1 MSATAAAAQAGSVVR
16 AARCDDRHDAPASRL
31 ARFSTWEFWP
41 AWAVYAPLVPYLAWL
56 GLRHGGLTV
65 CTASNPAIPLGGIV
79 GESKSEILSLLPRR
93 WVAPF
98 GVIEAG
104 AAAQRRDA
112 LCRVMGELRCGW
124 PVVLKPDR
132 GERGEGVRIVRDAA
146 EAAEYLAARR
156 DRVIAQAYHPGPFE
170 AGVFY
175 VRHPSAQR
183 GFVFSI
189 TDKRFPFVVGD
200 GRATLAELVDAHPR
214 FRRQRSAHLAALG
227 RRAAVVPAPGE
238 RVALTGIGN
247 HCRGAVFLDGGAMI
261 TPGLE
266 EAFERIVSETR
277 GVNFGRFDVRYTDPH
292 EFAAGRGFSIIE
304 FNGLLSESTN
314 MYDPAFG
321 YWRAQ
326 RILRQQWRLAFEVGR
341 GNIERGAGAASLLT
355 VLREIRRE
363 RRRRESLGRDSSSQ
377 RDRGESRGAP
387 GPRTES
393 VTLPAPSLYGQS
405 GRH

>member
-1 MSATAAAAQAGSVVR
+1 MSATAATAQAESMVR
-16 AARCDDRHDAPASRL
+16 AASCDDGHDAPASGL

-65 CTASNPAIPLGGIV
+65 CTACNPSIPLGGIV
-79 GESKSEILSLLPRR
+79 GESKSEILSLLPRQ

-98 GVIEAG
+98 GVIEPG
-104 AAAQRRDA
+104 AAAQREAA
-112 LCRVMGELRCGW
+112 LARFIGEQRRGW

-132 GERGEGVRIVRDAA
+132 GERGEGVRIVRGAG

-175 VRHPSAQR
+175 VRHPSAER
-183 GFVFSI
+183 GFLFSI
-189 TDKRFPFVVGD
+189 TDKRFPSVVGD

-214 FRRQRSAHLAALG
+214 FRRQRTAHLAALG
-227 RRAAVVPAPGE
+227 RRAAEVPALGE
-238 RVALTGIGN
+238 RVALTRIGN
-247 HCRGAVFLDGGAMI
+247 HCRGTMFLDGRALI
-261 TPGLE
+261 TPALE
-266 EAFERIVSETR
+266 AAFERIVSASR
-277 GVNFGRFDVRYTDPH
+277 GVNFGRFDVRYADPH
-292 EFAAGRGFSIIE
+292 EFAAGRGFWIIE

-326 RILRQQWRLAFEVGR
+326 RVLRQQWRLAFEVGR
-341 GNIERGAGAASLLT
+341 GNIEHGAGAASLMR
-355 VLREIRRE
+355 VLREIGRE
-363 RRRRESLGRDSSSQ
+363 RRRRAELRRETRS
-377 RDRGESRGAP
+377 GESYGEP
-387 GPRTES
+387 GPRTGS
-393 VTLPAPSLYGQS
+393 VTLPPPSPYGQPD
-405 GRH
+405 RH